1 LAAASLPSSPA
12 RSSSAADPLDEPS
25 RSSSLLVG
33 EAAAAAT
40 RRGARPAPREAVRPC
55 PDLSAAPASSPCCST
70 CSASLDQPSRSSS
83 LLVGEAAAAATRRG
97 ARPAPREA
105 VRPCPD
111 LSAASS
117 SSPRCS
123 SCASSLDELSRSSP
137 LLVGETAAAA
147 GRG

>member
-12 RSSSAADPLDEPS
+12 RSSSAADPLDE
-25 RSSSLLVG
+25 
-33 EAAAAAT
+33 
-40 RRGARPAPREAVRPC
+40 
-55 PDLSAAPASSPCCST
+55 
-70 CSASLDQPSRSSS
+70 PSRSSS